1 MNSRNCFFTLT
12 ILLSTSIVSAQ
23 NVLSN
28 LPSKNVQS
36 DSIGGK
42 KVTVITSNALVY
54 GYRVQV
60 FFGNDRKTAYFQ
72 QAKFKALY
80 PELNAYVTYTQPN
93 YRVKVGDFRTRT
105 EAQQIIAKLRP
116 DFPNLFI
123 FNERINA
130 IKSNESH
137 VDQ

>member
-1 MNSRNCFFTLT
+1 MNFRNYILTST
-12 ILLSTSIVSAQ
+12 ILLNAAIASGQTIPINKPLDSTV
-23 NVLSN
+23 V
-28 LPSKNVQS
+28 
-36 DSIGGK
+36 K
-42 KVTVITSNALVY
+42 KVVSSVSNSVLY

-60 FFGNDRKTAYFQ
+60 FFGNDRKIAYFQ

-123 FNERINA
+123 FIERINA
-130 IKSNESH
+130 IKANETH
-137 VDQ
+137 AD

>member
-1 MNSRNCFFTLT
+1 MNSRHCFLTLM
-12 ILLSTSIVSAQ
+12 ILLSTSLAFGQ
-23 NVLSN
+23 NVMTN
-28 LPSKNVQS
+28 LKPKKVQS
-36 DSIGGK
+36 DSVGAK
-42 KVTVITSNALVY
+42 KVTANTTNALVY

-72 QAKFKALY
+72 QAKFKSLY

-93 YRVKVGDFRTRT
+93 YRVKIGDFRTRT

-123 FNERINA
+123 PTKQTA
-130 IKSNESH
+130 
-137 VDQ
+137 D